1 MVAESKRQTYERSR
15 GKPMQMVGI
24 TVRYTETWT
33 VSPVPRAVENIAGI
47 SWVPSRTY
55 VIGLN
60 TNRLEDGESLD
71 TMTAVSVR

>member
-1 MVAESKRQTYERSR
+1 
-15 GKPMQMVGI
+15 MQMVGI

-55 VIGLN
+55 VYWVKYQPPRGWGKLGHH
-60 TNRLEDGESLD
+60 DSCFGEVMSNMVLLFP
-71 TMTAVSVR
+71 